1 MQYVLYFCGGIV
13 FLFILSWIYARLSEK
28 GNPRRSLNRIGRKL
42 YSKIIKREIENAKKE
57 NRLPDDWYPL
67 RILYAEIRE
76 QYPGY
81 ALSDIYTKEGKYL
94 SDLVLEESTIYGKFI
109 SSELEHSIKSIALK
123 INICALLV
131 LVKVAEEKYGKEE
144 ARKYA
149 YDILIGRLE

>member
-1 MQYVLYFCGGIV
+1 MRRDCFPIHSVLDLCAFIGKGKSAKVIKSYRKKT
-13 FLFILSWIYARLSEK
+13 LFK
-28 GNPRRSLNRIGRKL
+28 NNK
-42 YSKIIKREIENAKKE
+42 KRNGERKKE

-109 SSELEHSIKSIALK
+109 SSELEHSIKSIASK